1 MEFIKN
7 IKIEA
12 KSIFLNDKSNI
23 EKSLYFFMYKIT
35 IINNSDKTFQLMS
48 RYWEITDA
56 NGTAQTIEGEGVVG
70 ERPILKPG
78 ESFTYN
84 SFCPIKTEFGTM
96 SGFYTFKDDLTGN
109 LQKAKIPEFMLVA
122 PNYIN

>member
-56 NGTAQTIEGEGVVG
+56 NGIAQTIEGEGVVG